1 MNFQGN
7 DATGVTFFFRTG
19 VCLSIERVNLFS
31 VEGRSLNVGDSSL
44 ITVEDFGERVVS
56 IRSELTT
63 SMADLEAGL
72 VSKIIGDSYKAGLH
86 LLTNIVVSRE
96 RGRSIQK

>member
-1 MNFQGN
+1 M
-7 DATGVTFFFRTG
+7 
-19 VCLSIERVNLFS
+19 CLSIERVNLFS
-31 VEGRSLNVGDSSL
+31 VEGQSLNVGESSL
-44 ITVEDFGERVVS
+44 INVEDFGERVVS

-63 SMADLEAGL
+63 SIADFEAGL
-72 VSKIIGDSYKAGLH
+72 VSKIMGVSYKSGLH